1 MALPDDM
8 TVVQVVL
15 LKEDVKR
22 IDAIAQSKRQSRS
35 RFLGSLITK
44 RLASFSLPTGFSKE
58 PNESNENQT
67 MKQG

>member
-1 MALPDDM
+1 MALPEDM

-44 RLASFSLPTGFSKE
+44 RLASFSLPAGFFKE
-58 PNESNENQT
+58 TNESNENQAA
-67 MKQG
+67 